1 MDFTLVSLIILGLL
15 ILFLGS
21 TIWVGVSLIA
31 IGMISIH
38 FFTTSPPLGILN
50 NILWNETNSSVMMT
64 LPLFI
69 FMGEILYRSKLSE
82 NLFKGLVPW
91 MVFLPGR
98 LVHVNILA
106 SGLFAAVS
114 GSSAATTATVGKITV
129 PELTKRKYNRSL
141 SVGMLAGSG
150 TLGFLIPPSMMMII
164 YGIAAN
170 VSIGQLFIAGII
182 PGLMLIIGFMG
193 YTIIRSLINPQ
204 LAPELDQYTWS
215 DRIKALP
222 LLLPIIILVLVV
234 LGSIYLGW
242 ATPTEAASIGVFG
255 SIILALVT
263 KSLTW
268 KTFWEAVLGS
278 VKTNAMIMLIV
289 IGASYLSV
297 AVGYLGIPAKLTQFI
312 SDLGLS
318 GYSVIL
324 ILAIMYIILGML
336 LDGFSMIVMS
346 LPLAL
351 PLVTAAGFDPLWFG
365 IFLVIMI
372 EIAQITPPVGFNL
385 FVISDLVK
393 EDVFKIAKYAVPSF
407 CIILL
412 VATVI
417 TVYPDIVLWLPQ
429 IMIQ

>member
-234 LGSIYLGW
+234 LGSIYFGW

>member
-21 TIWVGVSLIA
+21 TIWVRVSLIA

-114 GSSAATTATVGKITV
+114 GSSAATTATVEKITV

-234 LGSIYLGW
+234 LGSIYFGW

-351 PLVTAAGFDPLWFG
+351 PLVTDAGFDPLWFG